1 MDDLSKQESLNV
13 QSDTLSRSPNKSKR
27 FVLVIFIFLII
38 AAGVFGGNQFF
49 QSGDKEEKIEITP
62 SPSEKVIDFLI
73 EEPKLVE
80 ETPIVEPTTEPT
92 DSPIPKPTVNPVDKE
107 TGLDRSELSIEVQ
120 NGSGV
125 TGAASKAGEELKK
138 VGYNVLAAKNA
149 DNSDYEDVLIKIKSA
164 KAKFLDLL
172 KKDLGFS
179 YTVGSS
185 SADLSDDL
193 SADAVVII
201 GK

>member
-62 SPSEKVIDFLI
+62 SPSEKVIDFSI
-73 EEPKLVE
+73 EEPKLAE

-92 DSPIPKPTVNPVDKE
+92 DSPIPKPTVNP
-107 TGLDRSELSIEVQ
+107 
-120 NGSGV
+120 
-125 TGAASKAGEELKK
+125 
-138 VGYNVLAAKNA
+138 
-149 DNSDYEDVLIKIKSA
+149 
-164 KAKFLDLL
+164 
-172 KKDLGFS
+172 
-179 YTVGSS
+179 
-185 SADLSDDL
+185 
-193 SADAVVII
+193 
-201 GK
+201 